1 MNDSHPTWSEP
12 VEIRLQS
19 GLNRTF
25 REAIDALYFL
35 EEEWPTRHGA
45 AYDRARRWCR
55 LATETDQAAEVARKA
70 FIAAARQAGMLPD
83 EPAESA
89 QQAPTRS
96 AVA

>member
-1 MNDSHPTWSEP
+1 MNDSHPTWPEP

-25 REAIDALYFL
+25 REAFDAVYFL

-55 LATETDQAAEVARKA
+55 LAIETDQAAEVARKA

-83 EPAESA
+83 ERAESA

>member
-1 MNDSHPTWSEP
+1 MNDSHPTWPDP

-25 REAIDALYFL
+25 REAFDALYFL

-55 LATETDQAAEVARKA
+55 LAIETDQAADVARKA
-70 FIAAARQAGMLPD
+70 FIAAARQAGMLA
-83 EPAESA
+83 AESPKDA
-89 QQAPTRS
+89 DPVPTRT